1 MQQLNLEL
9 ANMRADLGVER
20 AARKAERIGGD
31 WIERALREVGFF
43 ARGVPADAAEFTI
56 EEARAFAEA
65 LQPRPSSVD
74 GRVWGHITREACAR
88 GLIERVPGKFKA
100 AASSNGSPKAVYR
113 RGPKA

>member
-9 ANMRADLGVER
+9 ANARADLGVER
-20 AARKAERIGGD
+20 AARKADRVAAGWIGIALDRIG
-31 WIERALREVGFF
+31 FY
-43 ARGVPADAAEFTI
+43 VPPAPEFTI
-56 EEARAFAEA
+56 EEVRAFVEIIA
-65 LQPRPSSVD
+65 PRPDDVD

-88 GLIERVPGKFKA
+88 GLIERIPGKFKA